1 MKSNFWKS
9 ALLAVLVALL
19 CAGCASMRWHK
30 PQISLVDVRL
40 AGGNLFESRLALKV
54 RVHNDNDRDI
64 ILDSLVFDMQAGDFV
79 LAKGLR
85 TDPIV
90 LARMADTIVDIEAT
104 AHTLDILR
112 RLPALVQSDGRI
124 NYVVKGEAVIRD
136 YGTLPFEHTDSLLMP
151 KLARGAAAASP
162 GSNPP
167 GDAGN
172 DVTNDVGKHPGVSSS
187 SASSANLPPQ

>member
-9 ALLAVLVALL
+9 IVLALLLALL

-64 ILDSLVFDMQAGDFV
+64 VLDSLVFDMQAGDFV

-124 NYVVKGEAVIRD
+124 NYVVRGEAVIRD

-151 KLARGAAAASP
+151 KLARGAGGAAP
-162 GSNPP
+162 VSNLP
-167 GDAGN
+167 GDAG
-172 DVTNDVGKHPGVSSS
+172 NDVGKHPGVSSS